1 MISYLRGNVMF
12 ISSNSL
18 VLDVS
23 GVGYE
28 VMCLGMDILSLNAGD
43 ILELYVHMQV
53 KEDGITLFGFRKMQ
67 YKEWFINLIA
77 IQGVG
82 GKVAMSILQNLKI
95 EDIVQAIFTKEP
107 KILQKV
113 SGIGGKLA
121 QRLVNE
127 INLKNISYLKP
138 GMSSNVGNDITDKNY
153 ALLQDAEMALVALG
167 FAKPEVVKIL
177 ADFQIEGEVGL
188 EELVRYGLNNLSKF
202 KTC

>member
-18 VLDVS
+18 VLDVG

-28 VMCLGMDILSLNAGD
+28 ILCLGIDILSLNAGD

-53 KEDGITLFGFRKMQ
+53 KEDSITLFGFRKMQ

-95 EDIVQAIFTKEP
+95 EDIVQAIFTKDP
-107 KILQKV
+107 KILQRV

-127 INLKNISYLKP
+127 VNLKNTSYLKP
-138 GMSSNVGNDITDKNY
+138 GMGPGEGNSLEDKNN

-167 FAKPEVVKIL
+167 FAKAEVVKIL
-177 ADFQIEGEVGL
+177 ADFRIEGEVGL